1 MSLKIVIGLGIA
13 AISAMVVGVPAAL
26 ADDTGLAN
34 IHVLRREG
42 GKLCMA
48 DHFHYGNSGV
58 QRSRATAERAAIR
71 SWQDFTDLEYGS
83 SWARFYRAGSKRVS
97 CRPGSGGWNCDVEGR
112 PCR

>member
-1 MSLKIVIGLGIA
+1 MSLKAVLGLSVA
-13 AISAMVVGVPAAL
+13 AISAMVVCVPATL
-26 ADDTGLAN
+26 ADDTGLAS

-48 DHFHYGNSGV
+48 DHFHYGSSGV
-58 QRSRATAERAAIR
+58 QRSRGAAQNAAIR
-71 SWQDFTDLEYGS
+71 SWQEFTDLEYGS

-97 CRPGSGGWNCDVEGR
+97 CRPGSGGWTCEVEAR